1 VRAILEQYYELPIFL
16 VSTLGAVCVT
26 CLLACPFESARV
38 RLMARL
44 GSKDAGS
51 EAARGPT
58 TLGEMLVEMLAQG
71 GGSPLALWSGLPPLV
86 LRETLFSIPKFLVFN
101 WASSALGAGLQTL
114 PLPPSIADSLA
125 ATLSVSLLA
134 GALAGVAG
142 AIVSSPADALLTKS
156 GGGATAPPVA
166 AIGDGG
172 GGADEKAKDAGG
184 MFAGAG
190 VRCLF
195 FAASIS
201 VQFLLYDAFRAAL
214 HVSPQDLMEGLD
226 VFADRLSF
234 YPGPTPGP

>member
-1 VRAILEQYYELPIFL
+1 M
-16 VSTLGAVCVT
+16 
-26 CLLACPFESARV
+26 
-38 RLMARL
+38 RLMANL
-44 GSKDAGS
+44 GSQSSGGS
-51 EAARGPT
+51 SSNGVSQGPT
-58 TLGEMLVEMLAQG
+58 TLGGMLQEMLDQG

-101 WASSALGAGLQTL
+101 WASSALGAGLQSL
-114 PLPPSIADSLA
+114 PLPPSIADSIA
-125 ATLSVSLLA
+125 ATLAVSLLA

-156 GGGATAPPVA
+156 GGGVEQPTVTASSDASGA
-166 AIGDGG
+166 ARVSISPAKESGG
-172 GGADEKAKDAGG
+172 S
-184 MFAGAG
+184 FAGAG

-214 HVSPQDLMEGLD
+214 HVSPQDFMEGLD

-234 YPGPTPGP
+234 YPGGPNSGP